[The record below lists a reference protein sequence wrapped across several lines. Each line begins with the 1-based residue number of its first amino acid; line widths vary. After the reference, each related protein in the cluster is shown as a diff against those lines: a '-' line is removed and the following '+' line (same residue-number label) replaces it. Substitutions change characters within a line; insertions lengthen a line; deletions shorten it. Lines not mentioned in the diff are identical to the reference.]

1 MPVDLPAPPPAAD
14 TASTVAGPRSK
25 LTARQ
30 KIGIFSGMGAL
41 ALAAVV
47 LAQLGGGA
55 TKEPDLGNNRLAG
68 MGIPYSAPAAAKP
81 VPKPAPA
88 RVAAALP
95 MSFAMPSIAPRAQ
108 APDKSLTAPIFAY
121 GGASGGKSGVVSA
134 KAARGNPSGQPGTRD
149 ALSRALTPSDLGA
162 PARAR
167 MLPHPDMTIP
177 AGTLIPCT
185 LQTAINSEL
194 VGFVDCV
201 LPAAVR
207 GATGA
212 ITLLDRGTQV
222 MGEIRSGLFQGQDR
236 LFILWLRARTPDN
249 VVITLASPA
258 ADELGR
264 SGVPG
269 AVNNHFWQ
277 RFGAAIMFSVI
288 GAGPQ
293 IAASALQNGN
303 GNSYVQFLSPQQ
315 HLANTVLES
324 QINIPPTLE
333 KNQGDNVTIFV
344 ARDLDFSGVYDVR
357 TAP

>member
-14 TASTVAGPRSK
+14 AASAVAGPRSK
-25 LTARQ
+25 LTPRQ

-47 LAQLGGGA
+47 MAPLGGSA
-55 TKEPDLGNNRLAG
+55 TKKPDLGNNRLAG
-68 MGIPYSAPAAAKP
+68 MGMPYSAPAAARP

-88 RVAAALP
+88 PVAAALP
-95 MSFAMPSIAPRAQ
+95 MSITMPSLVPRTQ

-121 GGASGGKSGVVSA
+121 GGASGARSDVIPA
-134 KAARGNPSGQPGTRD
+134 KTARGNPSGQPGARD

-185 LQTAINSEL
+185 LQTAINSQL
-194 VGFVDCV
+194 AGFVDCV

-212 ITLLDRGTQV
+212 VTLLDRGTQV

-249 VVITLASPA
+249 VVVTLASPA

-303 GNSYVQFLSPQQ
+303 GNSTIQFLSPQQ
-315 HLANTVLES
+315 QLANTVLES

>member
-14 TASTVAGPRSK
+14 TASAVAGPRGK

-30 KIGIFSGMGAL
+30 KIGIFSGIGAL

-47 LAQLGGGA
+47 LAQFGGSA

-68 MGIPYSAPAAAKP
+68 MGMPYSAPAAARP

-88 RVAAALP
+88 PVAAALP
-95 MSFAMPSIAPRAQ
+95 MSTMPSLVPRPR

-121 GGASGGKSGVVSA
+121 GGASGVRSGVIPA
-134 KAARGNPSGQPGTRD
+134 KAARGKPSGQPGARD
-149 ALSRALTPSDLGA
+149 ALSRALPPSDLGA

-167 MLPHPDMTIP
+167 MLPNPARPVP
-177 AGTLIPCT
+177 AGALIPCT
-185 LQTAINSEL
+185 LQTAINSQL
-194 VGFVDCV
+194 AGFVDCV

-207 GATGA
+207 SATGA
-212 ITLLDRGTQV
+212 VTLLDRGTQV

-315 HLANTVLES
+315 QLANTVLES

-344 ARDLDFSGVYDVR
+344 ARDLDFSGVYDLR